1 METFN
6 GICLVVLGIVI
17 GIIGCIVRSSQ
28 RDTISFKEQFQVTS
42 LPIISLICGGR
53 ELNFLIDT
61 GATQC
66 LIAPEVLNSIPY
78 KKCRRKGFAKGIG
91 GGVSTILREIY
102 LKYKNSEYEVQVWT
116 SSDMEGTFK
125 MAGVD
130 GLLGS
135 DFLKKYGWR
144 IDYKLCKLYID

>member
-28 RDTISFKEQFQVTS
+28 RDTISCKEQFQVTS

-53 ELNFLIDT
+53 ELKFLIDT

-66 LIAPEVLNSIPY
+66 LITPEVLNSIPH
-78 KKCRRKGFAKGIG
+78 KKCRRRGFAKGIS
-91 GGVSTILREIY
+91 GGVSTILREIH
-102 LKYKNSEYEVQVWT
+102 LKYKSSEYEVHVWT
-116 SSDMEGTFK
+116 SSDVEGTFK